1 MVRKTQKWQ
10 LVRIRCRQWVVE
22 VSEPLTYSFPLKN
35 RSIEQITFVE
45 ILQVEVLRIELQ
57 RAEIELED
65 RCWIAPPVLQHWLQI
80 TYELE
85 TQVYNAKKK
94 ASEDQLEMAKDL
106 CEKLKKK
113 RSSLVG
119 AFVPLTAV
127 QLTRSINLFLGQKV
141 SSRRHPRLVRTHSM
155 LATDWGSL
163 WLPDHNKYGLGTS
176 QIDGEE
182 CGQGSN
188 GVIGVWDTNFTGPF
202 SWWRIIE
209 WGSFGGCTIR
219 CSVALFDGESDAN
232 VVCYDA
238 VVVDAEIG
246 QVLDATY
253 NSRKQQRIP
262 SRWGG
267 KRFFVKSIV

>member
-1 MVRKTQKWQ
+1 M
-10 LVRIRCRQWVVE
+10 
-22 VSEPLTYSFPLKN
+22 SEPLTYSFPLKN

-94 ASEDQLEMAKDL
+94 AAKDQLEMAKHL

-127 QLTRSINLFLGQKV
+127 QLTR
-141 SSRRHPRLVRTHSM
+141 
-155 LATDWGSL
+155 
-163 WLPDHNKYGLGTS
+163 
-176 QIDGEE
+176 
-182 CGQGSN
+182 
-188 GVIGVWDTNFTGPF
+188 
-202 SWWRIIE
+202 
-209 WGSFGGCTIR
+209 
-219 CSVALFDGESDAN
+219 
-232 VVCYDA
+232 
-238 VVVDAEIG
+238 
-246 QVLDATY
+246 
-253 NSRKQQRIP
+253 
-262 SRWGG
+262 
-267 KRFFVKSIV
+267 